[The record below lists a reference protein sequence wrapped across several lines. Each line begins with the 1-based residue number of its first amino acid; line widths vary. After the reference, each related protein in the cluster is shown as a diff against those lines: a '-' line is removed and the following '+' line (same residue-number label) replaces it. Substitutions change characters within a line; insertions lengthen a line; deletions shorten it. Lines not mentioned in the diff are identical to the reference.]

1 MQKRM
6 KTISVPWIRKN
17 FITGI
22 GISGGEVVVGN
33 VGSPQHMDYTAIGD
47 KVNIAFRL
55 QSIARGEQIL
65 VSRRIYETTQ
75 NLFEFKEVGLVQVK
89 GKKNPIKVFEVVY

>member
-1 MQKRM
+1 M

-47 KVNIAFRL
+47 KVNIASDCNRL
-55 QSIARGEQIL
+55 LEG
-65 VSRRIYETTQ
+65 
-75 NLFEFKEVGLVQVK
+75 NKF
-89 GKKNPIKVFEVVY
+89 